1 MNTHMFPSPYELREE
16 PEITEEIEKALV
28 GLMKIP
34 GVNLE
39 EVKNSIKNFR
49 YLREKKHLNDSKQF
63 YNN

>member
-1 MNTHMFPSPYELREE
+1 MNIKFYPSPCELREE

-34 GVNLE
+34 GVNPE

-49 YLREKKHLNDSKQF
+49 YLREKKHLNDTKQL
-63 YNN
+63 YEN